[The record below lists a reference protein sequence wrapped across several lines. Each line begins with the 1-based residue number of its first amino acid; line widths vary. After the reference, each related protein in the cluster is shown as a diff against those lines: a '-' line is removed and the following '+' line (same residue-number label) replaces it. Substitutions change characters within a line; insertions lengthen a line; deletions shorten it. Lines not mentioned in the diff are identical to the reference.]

1 MTARRTLLVG
11 SGKVGTRLGASL
23 VDAGEEVVAIRRSA
37 DGIRPDF
44 IPIVA
49 DLSAPLDT
57 ALPAVDAMVVTLPPG
72 DHRGFYRTALERI
85 AQALPKTPART
96 VFVSSTRVFEGWDVD
111 RPLDEDDEPRPAG
124 PRGDELVDGER
135 AASELFGAVILR
147 PAGIYGPGR
156 ERLIRQVLA
165 GDPVDYDRRTNR
177 IHEADLVRAIIRL
190 LAVAEPPALLHGV
203 DRRPSTLG
211 EVVEFLAE
219 RLAVAAPP
227 RAEPRPGAD
236 RGKVL
241 DGSRLAALVGE
252 LEFPTYVEGYGRMI
266 DDRG

>member
-11 SGKVGTRLGASL
+11 SGKVGTRLGGSL
-23 VDAGEEVVAIRRSA
+23 VAAGGEVVAIRRSA
-37 DGIRPDF
+37 AGIRPSF
-44 IPIVA
+44 TPLVA
-49 DLSAPLDT
+49 DLAAPLDT

-72 DHRGFYRTALERI
+72 DDPRFYRDVLTRLAD
-85 AQALPKTPART
+85 ALPAAPART

-111 RPLDEDDEPRPAG
+111 RPLDEDDEPRPDSE
-124 PRGDELVDGER
+124 RGEHLVDGER
-135 AASELFGAVILR
+135 AAVELFDAVVVR

-165 GDPVDYDRRTNR
+165 GEAVDYDRRTNR
-177 IHEADLVRAIIRL
+177 IHEVDLARALELL
-190 LAVAEPPALLHGV
+190 LAAEAPPALLHGV
-203 DRRPSTLG
+203 DRRPATLG
-211 EVVEFLAE
+211 EVVAFIAD
-219 RLAVAAPP
+219 RLGVDAPP

-252 LEFPTYVEGYGRMI
+252 LEFPTFAEGYGRMI
-266 DDRG
+266 ADRA